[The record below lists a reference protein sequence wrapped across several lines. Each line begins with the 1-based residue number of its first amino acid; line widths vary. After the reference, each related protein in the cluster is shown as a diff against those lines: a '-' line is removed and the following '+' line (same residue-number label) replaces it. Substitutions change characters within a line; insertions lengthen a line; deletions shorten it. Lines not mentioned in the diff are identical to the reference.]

1 MSWLLDA
8 NIVSELRKG
17 SRCDANVAAWY
28 AQVESGEL
36 FMSVLT
42 LGEIRKGVER
52 MRRHDPAQARMLERW
67 LADLRTIY
75 ADRLIA
81 VDRDVADEWGRMAA
95 IRTLPI
101 IDGLLAATART
112 HDLTLVTRNVD
123 DVAGLGA
130 KLLNP
135 FAPSRG

>member
-1 MSWLLDA
+1 MRWLLDA

-42 LGEIRKGVER
+42 LGEIRKDVER
-52 MRRHDPAQARMLERW
+52 MRRRDPAQARMLERW

-75 ADRLIA
+75 ADRLIT
-81 VDRDVADEWGRMAA
+81 VDRDIADEWGRVAA

-101 IDGLLAATART
+101 IDGLLAATAKV
-112 HDLTLVTRNVD
+112 HSLTLATRNVD
-123 DVAGLGA
+123 DVSGLGA

-135 FAPSRG
+135 FEPQS

>member
-1 MSWLLDA
+1 LLDA

-52 MRRHDPAQARMLERW
+52 MRRRDPAQARMLERW

-75 ADRLIA
+75 ADRLIT
-81 VDRDVADEWGRMAA
+81 VDRDIADEWGRVAA

-101 IDGLLAATART
+101 IDGLLAATAKV
-112 HDLTLVTRNVD
+112 HSLTLATRNVD
-123 DVAGLGA
+123 DVSGLGA

-135 FAPSRG
+135 FEPQS